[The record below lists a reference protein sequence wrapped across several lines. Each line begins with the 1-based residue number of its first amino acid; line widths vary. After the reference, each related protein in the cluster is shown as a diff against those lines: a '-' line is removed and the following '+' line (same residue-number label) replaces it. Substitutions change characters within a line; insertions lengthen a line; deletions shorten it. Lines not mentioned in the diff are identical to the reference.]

1 MKTLA
6 LCRLVVLSLLL
17 IAPVAGA
24 EPVAVRHPEGQVY
37 GVLKLSSSAGDALAD
52 GELIQAVRGQQVES
66 QLVFRFKDGSLHD
79 ERVTFS
85 QQKVLS
91 LTRYRLVQRGP
102 SFPIAQE
109 VELER
114 PSGQYRARV
123 QESGK
128 KEEVAEGRLEL
139 PADVY
144 NGMALVL
151 LRNLRKGEAV
161 AGHLVVFTPKPRAL
175 KMDIAAE
182 GEDGFVVGPITR
194 KATRYLMKLEV
205 GGLVGLIAPLVGKD
219 PPDVRYWIVTDPVA
233 AFVKFE
239 GPFYLNGPLWR
250 IELAG
255 PRWPE
260 SKAGAK

>member
-1 MKTLA
+1 
-6 LCRLVVLSLLL
+6 
-17 IAPVAGA
+17 
-24 EPVAVRHPEGQVY
+24 
-37 GVLKLSSSAGDALAD
+37 
-52 GELIQAVRGQQVES
+52 
-66 QLVFRFKDGSLHD
+66 VFRFKDGSLHD

-102 SFPIAQE
+102 AFPISQE
-109 VELER
+109 VEFER
-114 PSGQYRARV
+114 SSGQYRARV

-128 KEEVAEGRLEL
+128 KEEVTEGRLDV

-151 LRNLRKGEAV
+151 LRNLRPGETV

-182 GEDGFVVGPITR
+182 GENGFVVGPITR
-194 KATRYLMKLEV
+194 KASRYLMKLEV

-219 PPDVRYWIVTDPVA
+219 PPDVRYWIVTDPVP

-255 PRWPE
+255 PRWP
-260 SKAGAK
+260 GAKPGTK